1 MAFGLNK
8 FSSKLRPYVVV
19 VLFSLLAICTTIIN
33 VQAQSTSD
41 VPNNSLPRVK
51 AVNGRLE
58 VGQTIS
64 VDVDH
69 LSNWSSSHD
78 ARKLLLYF
86 DGRALTGIYPEEV
99 YLSEN
104 RLTFHLQRTPE
115 SKKEWQNLFHE
126 PVFIRPVALTV
137 GLDGQSQFA
146 TDFDYNNPLALT
158 VIPKTWGII
167 SLITFLGLLTLLVV
181 LATRTDILRDPRPGV
196 GEGEYRPY
204 DLGRVQTAFWFFI
217 ISSSYVWIWLI
228 TGDLESLTPSAFG
241 LMAINAA
248 TVLGPRLIDLTG
260 TETGQTVIGRESLLT
275 GLPAKGFFT
284 DILSDA
290 YGYSFHRFQLVLW
303 SLLLGVMFLYFV
315 YDNFAM
321 PNFRGPLL
329 GLMGLSS
336 GTYVAFEVLNRRSLQ
351 NICVTDT
358 TVNTLTTSDANV

>member
-1 MAFGLNK
+1 MTFNSNK
-8 FSSKLRPYVVV
+8 RSLKLRRSALV
-19 VLFSLLAICTTIIN
+19 VLFSLSAICASVIN
-33 VQAQSTSD
+33 GQAQGMAE
-41 VPNNSLPRVK
+41 VPNDPLPHVK

-58 VGQTIS
+58 VGQTVS
-64 VDVDH
+64 VVVDN
-69 LSNWSSSHD
+69 LSDWAATHD
-78 ARKLLLYF
+78 PRKLLLYF
-86 DGRALTGIYPEEV
+86 DGRALSGIYPEEV

-104 RLTFHLQRTPE
+104 RLTYHLQRTPE
-115 SKKEWQNLFHE
+115 SNKEWQNLFHE

-146 TDFDYNNPLALT
+146 TDFDYNNPLPLT
-158 VIPKTWGII
+158 VIPKTWGVI

-181 LATRTDILRDPRPGV
+181 LATRTDILRDPRPSV
-196 GEGEYRPY
+196 GQGEYRPY

-228 TGDLESLTPSAFG
+228 TGDLESLTPAAFG

-260 TETGQTVIGRESLLT
+260 TETGQTMVARESLLN

-290 YGYSFHRFQLVLW
+290 YGYSFHRFQMVLW
-303 SLLLGVMFLYFV
+303 TLLLGVMFLYFV

-321 PNFRGPLL
+321 PNFTRPLL
-329 GLMGLSS
+329 GLMGISS
-336 GTYVAFEVLNRRSLQ
+336 GTYVAFELLNSRSRQ
-351 NICVTDT
+351 NIRVTDT
-358 TVNTLTTSDANV
+358 TVNT